1 MLQSQLGLS
10 GQSFD
15 HYHIDKF
22 IGAGGMAAVYQA
34 FDTKLE
40 RNVAIKVLP
49 QYSQTDEYINRFERE
64 AKAMAKL
71 FHPNIVSIHDFGK
84 QGGHLYLVMDLIT
97 GGTLEKRL
105 KGQPV
110 PYVEAIRF
118 LLPVVYALGYAHRHG
133 VVHRDVK
140 PANILMD
147 NDKRPV
153 LSDFGIAKVLTGDN
167 NEPIT
172 RTGVGLGTPDYIAP
186 EQGLGKHV
194 DGRADIYSLGVIFY
208 EMLTGSKPYTE
219 GHGMQIMMMH
229 IMDPFPHPTAKV
241 PELPLEAEKVVLKMV
256 EKSPDDRYQTM
267 AQVANALQELQPKN
281 SAASNVSGLFTEESI
296 GRMLQ
301 RPESTAQCPQ
311 CQSAIYL
318 NDKFCSQCGNPLPA
332 EETEEKQHPI
342 AIPPSSRVHRSTTKP
357 SGIVEEVKWLLK
369 EMSGTHPGKL
379 FPLAEAVQMGRSQ
392 SNAIWVNNSNASR
405 HHACI
410 EPTGDGKVQI
420 KDLGSTNGTWVNGRR
435 IGEPVI
441 LQPGDQVVVGDTE
454 FEVVAG

>member
-1 MLQSQLGLS
+1 MTLQSQLGLS
-10 GQSFD
+10 GQMFD
-15 HYHIDKF
+15 QYRIDKF

-49 QYSQTDEYINRFERE
+49 QYSQTQEYINRFERE
-64 AKAMAKL
+64 AKAMAQL
-71 FHPNIVSIHDFGK
+71 FHPNIVSVHDFGN
-84 QGGHLYLVMDLIT
+84 QDGNLFLVMDLIT

-105 KGQPV
+105 KGLPV
-110 PYVEAIRF
+110 PYVEVVRF

-153 LSDFGIAKVLTGDN
+153 LSDFGIAKVATGN

-229 IMDPFPHPTAKV
+229 IMDPFPHPTVKV
-241 PELPLEAEKVVLKMV
+241 PELPAQVEKTLLKMV
-256 EKSPDDRYQTM
+256 EKSPEDRYQTM
-267 AQVANALQELQPKN
+267 AQVANALQELQP
-281 SAASNVSGLFTEESI
+281 SDSSVSNMSGLFTEESI
-296 GRMLQ
+296 GRALK
-301 RPESTAQCPQ
+301 RPNPSSSCPQ
-311 CQSAIYL
+311 CKSATYP
-318 NDKFCSQCGNPLPA
+318 NDKFCSQCGTPLPQ
-332 EETEEKQHPI
+332 EDTEEKKHKAPQPI
-342 AIPPSSRVHRSTTKP
+342 QVHRSTTKP
-357 SGIVEEVKWLLK
+357 SSVVKEVKWVLK
-369 EMSGTHPGKL
+369 EMSGTHPGKIY
-379 FPLAEAVQMGRSQ
+379 PLDESVQMGRSQ
-392 SNAIWVNNSNASR
+392 SNAIWINNSNASR
-405 HHACI
+405 KHAQI
-410 EPTGDGKVQI
+410 EPTKDGHIQI

-435 IGEPVI
+435 IGETVV
-441 LQPGDQVVVGDTE
+441 LEAGDQVVVGDTE
-454 FEVVAG
+454 FEVVTG

>member
-1 MLQSQLGLS
+1 MMLQSQLGLS

-15 HYHIDKF
+15 HYRIDKF

-49 QYSQTDEYINRFERE
+49 QYSQTQEYINRFERE
-64 AKAMAKL
+64 AKAMAQL
-71 FHPNIVSIHDFGK
+71 FHPNIISIHDFGN
-84 QGGHLYLVMDLIT
+84 QGGNLYLVMDLIT

-105 KGQPV
+105 KGLPV
-110 PYVEAIRF
+110 PCMEVVRF

-153 LSDFGIAKVLTGDN
+153 LSDFGIAKVATGDN

-229 IMDPFPHPTAKV
+229 IMDPFPLPTVKV
-241 PELPLEAEKVVLKMV
+241 PE
-256 EKSPDDRYQTM
+256 
-267 AQVANALQELQPKN
+267 
-281 SAASNVSGLFTEESI
+281 
-296 GRMLQ
+296 
-301 RPESTAQCPQ
+301 
-311 CQSAIYL
+311 
-318 NDKFCSQCGNPLPA
+318 PA
-332 EETEEKQHPI
+332 E
-342 AIPPSSRVHRSTTKP
+342 
-357 SGIVEEVKWLLK
+357 SG
-369 EMSGTHPGKL
+369 
-379 FPLAEAVQMGRSQ
+379 
-392 SNAIWVNNSNASR
+392 
-405 HHACI
+405 
-410 EPTGDGKVQI
+410 
-420 KDLGSTNGTWVNGRR
+420 
-435 IGEPVI
+435 
-441 LQPGDQVVVGDTE
+441 
-454 FEVVAG
+454 

>member
-15 HYHIDKF
+15 HYRIDKF

-40 RNVAIKVLP
+40 RNVAVKVLP

-64 AKAMAKL
+64 AKAMAQL
-71 FHPNIVSIHDFGK
+71 FHPNIVSVHDFGK
-84 QGGHLYLVMDLIT
+84 VGGNLYLVMDLIT

-105 KGQPV
+105 KGLPV
-110 PYVEAIRF
+110 PYMEVVRF

-147 NDKRPV
+147 NEKRPV

-208 EMLTGSKPYTE
+208 EMLTGSKPFTE

-229 IMDPFPHPTAKV
+229 IMDPFPHPTEKI
-241 PELPLEAEKVVLKMV
+241 PELPKKIEDIILKMV
-256 EKSPDDRYQTM
+256 EKDPNDRFQTM
-267 AQVANALQELQPKN
+267 AQLANELQNVQP
-281 SAASNVSGLFTEESI
+281 SDASVSNLSGLFTEESI
-296 GRMLQ
+296 GRMLR
-301 RPESTAQCPQ
+301 RPASTAQCPQ
-311 CQSAIYL
+311 CQSAVYP
-318 NDKFCSQCGNPLPA
+318 NDKFCAQCGSALPE

-342 AIPPSSRVHRSTTKP
+342 AIPVSKQVHRSTTKP
-357 SGIVEEVKWLLK
+357 SGIIDEVKWVLK
-369 EMSGTHPGKL
+369 ELSGTHPGKL
-379 FPLAEAVQMGRSQ
+379 FPLEEVVTMGRSQ

-405 HHACI
+405 KHAQI
-410 EPTGDGKVQI
+410 EPTGDGMVQI
-420 KDLGSTNGTWVNGRR
+420 TDLGSTNGTWVNGRR